1 MPEKMTLHFKDGS
14 KTSMDAVDARRVL
27 REHGG
32 EWSTK
37 PFPADVQKAAQDE
50 ADGLRL
56 HLSKLRAE
64 RKSEAEIEDARI
76 AWPDTWKAMQ
86 TAKAEAAKPQA
97 AAKPYEAK
105 HRGGGSYSIM
115 NAEGQEVLD
124 KLSKDDAELFNTSA
138 LDAQESFIEAEKAKR
153 G

>member
-14 KTSMDAVDARRVL
+14 STAMDAIDARRVL

-32 EWSTK
+32 EWSTT
-37 PFPADVQKAAQDE
+37 PFPADVRKAAQEE
-50 ADGLRL
+50 AEGLRL

-64 RKSEAEIEDARI
+64 RKSEAEIEDARV

-86 TAKAEAAKPQA
+86 AGKTAGKPQA
-97 AAKPYEAK
+97 DAKPYEAK

-115 NAEGQEVLD
+115 NAEGKEVLD